1 MNFAPWNTGSR
12 IKAVVG
18 HYGSGKT
25 EFSLNMALAARAAG
39 RRALV
44 ADMDIVNPFFR
55 SAEQGER
62 LKRAGVELI
71 APPYALTGVDL
82 PVLSP
87 EIYAIFEQPERFCV
101 LDVGGDDAGA
111 AALGGLSGRLAAQG
125 ADLYYVVNPY
135 RPFSN
140 TVERVMEMMERI
152 QRRARLQ
159 VTGLVNNANLGEET
173 GAEELLEG
181 RTLLEK
187 VSRRCGVPVVCE
199 CGFEGVLQQLPP
211 GPPSFPI
218 ARYLM
223 PEWLPWA

>member
-25 EFSLNMALAARAAG
+25 EFSLNMALAAKAAG

-211 GPPSFPI
+211 GPPSFSI

-223 PEWLPWA
+223 PEWLL

>member
-1 MNFAPWNTGSR
+1 MSFAPWSTGSR
-12 IKAVVG
+12 LKAVVG

-25 EFSLNMALAARAAG
+25 EFSLNMALAARREG
-39 RRALV
+39 LRALV
-44 ADMDIVNPFFR
+44 VDMDIVNPFFR
-55 SAEQGER
+55 SAEQGQR
-62 LKRAGVELI
+62 LKEAGVELI

-140 TVERVMEMMERI
+140 TVERVMDMLQRI
-152 QRRARLQ
+152 QRRSRLQ
-159 VTGLVNNANLGEET
+159 VTGLVNNANLGEQT
-173 GAEELLEG
+173 GPEELLEG
-181 RTLLEK
+181 RALLEE
-187 VSRRCGVPVVCE
+187 VSRRCGAPVVCE
-199 CGFEGVLQQLPP
+199 CGFEGVLEQLPP
-211 GPPSFPI
+211 GPPPFPI

-223 PEWLPWA
+223 PEWLL

>member
-187 VSRRCGVPVVCE
+187 VSRRCG
-199 CGFEGVLQQLPP
+199 GAGGVRVRL
-211 GPPSFPI
+211 
-218 ARYLM
+218 
-223 PEWLPWA
+223 

>member
-111 AALGGLSGRLAAQG
+111 AALGGLSGRLTAQG

-223 PEWLPWA
+223 PEWLL

>member
-173 GAEELLEG
+173 GAEELLVG

-223 PEWLPWA
+223 PEWLL

>member
-87 EIYAIFEQPERFCV
+87 EIYAIFEQSERFCV

-223 PEWLPWA
+223 PEWLL

>member
-25 EFSLNMALAARAAG
+25 EFSLNMALAAWAAG

-173 GAEELLEG
+173 GAEELLVG

-223 PEWLPWA
+223 PEWLL

>member
-111 AALGGLSGRLAAQG
+111 AALGGLSGG
-125 ADLYYVVNPY
+125 
-135 RPFSN
+135 
-140 TVERVMEMMERI
+140 
-152 QRRARLQ
+152 
-159 VTGLVNNANLGEET
+159 
-173 GAEELLEG
+173 
-181 RTLLEK
+181 
-187 VSRRCGVPVVCE
+187 
-199 CGFEGVLQQLPP
+199 
-211 GPPSFPI
+211 
-218 ARYLM
+218 
-223 PEWLPWA
+223 

>member
-111 AALGGLSGRLAAQG
+111 AARGGLSGRLAAQG

-181 RTLLEK
+181 RALLEK

-223 PEWLPWA
+223 PEWLL

>member
-25 EFSLNMALAARAAG
+25 EFSLNMALAAKAAG

-159 VTGLVNNANLGEET
+159 VTGLVNNAKLGEET

-223 PEWLPWA
+223 PEWLL

>member
-25 EFSLNMALAARAAG
+25 EFSLNMALAAKAAG

-223 PEWLPWA
+223 PEWLL

>member
-25 EFSLNMALAARAAG
+25 EFSLNMALAAKAAG

-55 SAEQGER
+55 SAEQGKR

-223 PEWLPWA
+223 PEWLL

>member
-223 PEWLPWA
+223 PEWLI